1 MIDTA
6 KRKATLKQMILVL
19 VFKEKLE
26 ELYQRKA
33 MFGSTHSYRG
43 QEAIA
48 VGVCSELQS
57 HKTVLGSQRAVTRF
71 TVGVQMPTPN
81 QSRRRGSL

>member
-1 MIDTA
+1 MLDTQ
-6 KRKATLKQMILVL
+6 KRKDMLRQMILVRA
-19 VFKEKLE
+19 FEEKLE

-48 VGVCSELQS
+48 VGVCSALE
-57 HKTVLGSQRAVTRF
+57 V
-71 TVGVQMPTPN
+71 PTLSPAITAA
-81 QSRRRGSL
+81 RVI

>member
-6 KRKATLKQMILVL
+6 KRKAMLKQMILVL

-26 ELYQRKA
+26 ELHQRKA

-57 HKTVLGSQRAVTRF
+57 TR
-71 TVGVQMPTPN
+71 
-81 QSRRRGSL
+81 